1 MPSPAILTVAPNGAR
16 RNKADHPGLPTTPV
30 EITAEAARCRNAGAA
45 MLHLHVRDAAG
56 RHTLDPG
63 RYSDAIAAVNEAAP
77 DIVIQITTEG
87 AGRFGPAEQAAALMA
102 VQPEAASLANREI
115 GVDERVAAKT
125 FAWAAEA
132 DIARVSSCRS

>member
-30 EITAEAARCRNAGAA
+30 EITAEAARCQNAGAA

-63 RYSDAIAAVNEAAP
+63 RYSDAIAAVNEAAQAELTRRVRP
-77 DIVIQITTEG
+77 T
-87 AGRFGPAEQAAALMA
+87 GPW
-102 VQPEAASLANREI
+102 S
-115 GVDERVAAKT
+115 
-125 FAWAAEA
+125 
-132 DIARVSSCRS
+132 